1 MQEKTKAKQRYLRRK
16 KERRKNKPKSKA
28 TGEPKSDGEPDEQ
41 EGESSSEEEESVAD
55 EARIELDV
63 EESEKAM
70 ENPAKKRWKVVKE
83 AEDVEMETVED
94 LPENESPPDAM
105 DVQVFPETETSQ
117 PSLPSF
123 PLPALPDAPSKS
135 VLALQGLDQ
144 ALVDAEIVN
153 PAKLLPIPHGEADG
167 GTGLSERMRKR
178 LSDLG
183 ITELFAG
190 MTFSH
195 RA

>member
-28 TGEPKSDGEPDEQ
+28 TGEPQSDREPDEH
-41 EGESSSEEEESVAD
+41 EGESSSEEEESVAH
-55 EARIELDV
+55 EPRVEPDV
-63 EESEKAM
+63 EESEKAI
-70 ENPAKKRWKVVKE
+70 EKPVKKRRKVVKDV
-83 AEDVEMETVED
+83 EDVEMETVED
-94 LPENESPPDAM
+94 LPENERPLDAM
-105 DVQVFPETETSQ
+105 DVEVFPQTENSQ

-123 PLPALPDAPSKS
+123 PLPALPDAPSKTL
-135 VLALQGLDQ
+135 LALQGLDQ
-144 ALVDAEIVN
+144 ALVDAEIVD

-190 MTFSH
+190 MIFPY